1 MSSQVNI
8 TRSDSAVESSLVINH
23 ILAAGVLKS
32 PDQTITYG
40 DRTLTYRELNERIHR
55 LAGVLAAQGVK
66 PGDGGHLPA
75 NKVGSRVRH
84 KKKLTYAMHLI
95 LPVLHCTPTTS
106 SLTTPH
112 PPTHALPRHASLRGT
127 AHLDAALHTLHDTT
141 GH

>member
-1 MSSQVNI
+1 MWCTLCDSYAPGNLSGAAIVQVASG
-8 TRSDSAVESSLVINH
+8 RWMGESP
-23 ILAAGVLKS
+23 LK
-32 PDQTITYG
+32 Y
-40 DRTLTYRELNERIHR
+40 LTEAEEIDIK
-55 LAGVLAAQGVK
+55 VAQGVK